1 MSRNY
6 RLRLTDILEAID
18 TIKEYIGDLNAEQ
31 FKNNRLLVDSVLY
44 NLMVIGEAA
53 NNIPDEVQKRYSDVD
68 WRNIVGLRNVVS
80 HEYFRLNL
88 DRIWDITQV
97 ALPEF
102 REQVTMMLE
111 SEASESED

>member
-1 MSRNY
+1 MSRHF

-18 TIKEYIGDLNAEQ
+18 TIKAYLGETDSEG
-31 FKNNRLLVDSVLY
+31 FKQNRQLIDSVLF

-53 NNIPDEVQKRYSDVD
+53 NNVPHAIQETHPDVD

-88 DRIWDITQV
+88 DRIWDITQA

-102 REQVTMMLE
+102 REQVMTILE
-111 SEASESED
+111 NTPPNDEQ